1 MPNPVNHHRPLGL
14 IVATVT
20 LVLDQLVKYTVT
32 YPLALKSR
40 MDDGIEILPIFRL
53 RWLENRGVS
62 MGFFHADTNMMR
74 WILVGMTMLIAG
86 FVAVWMWRE
95 KARQDVAALG
105 LVLGGAIGNIIDRMR
120 LGYVVDYA
128 DLHFGEWRPFLIFN
142 LADAA
147 ITFGVLILLAR
158 ALLLRENV
166 TLKSWLAAIVGF
178 GGVLIIVR
186 PGYIPMSIGIMA
198 AIATALSYALVNTLI
213 KVASR
218 HDSPTVMTF
227 YVNVLILPVS
237 AIPAYFVWKTPLWD
251 DVPTLLGVTLFATL
265 AQFCVANS
273 ISLADARVVQPM
285 NFMRMPMAALLG
297 FLVFR
302 EFPDL
307 WTWIGAVIIFGAAW
321 YAVQH
326 GAAARKKATG

>member
-1 MPNPVNHHRPLGL
+1 MLFASFCY
-14 IVATVT
+14 VASATLTRYLAGSYSTFELAFLRCAVAVCVLT
-20 LVLDQLVKYTVT
+20 PLVLRGGVAQLKTKIIHIHGLRMAAT
-32 YPLALKSR
+32 YMAILFWFYAAESVPVGDFFAIQFATPLFTI
-40 MDDGIEILPIFRL
+40 G
-53 RWLENRGVS
+53 
-62 MGFFHADTNMMR
+62 
-74 WILVGMTMLIAG
+74 
-86 FVAVWMWRE
+86 
-95 KARQDVAALG
+95 AA
-105 LVLGGAIGNIIDRMR
+105 
-120 LGYVVDYA
+120 
-128 DLHFGEWRPFLIFN
+128 
-142 LADAA
+142 
-147 ITFGVLILLAR
+147 

-297 FLVFR
+297 FLVFS

-326 GAAARKKATG
+326 GATARKKATG

>member
-1 MPNPVNHHRPLGL
+1 MTNPV
-14 IVATVT
+14 
-20 LVLDQLVKYTVT
+20 
-32 YPLALKSR
+32 KS
-40 MDDGIEILPIFRL
+40 DAIKG
-53 RWLENRGVS
+53 
-62 MGFFHADTNMMR
+62 
-74 WILVGMTMLIAG
+74 
-86 FVAVWMWRE
+86 AVWMLFASLFYVSSATLTRYLDGSYDTFQL
-95 KARQDVAALG
+95 AFLRCVVAVCVLTPVVLRGG
-105 LVLGGAIGNIIDRMR
+105 LSQLKTRIIHIHGLRMVTTYIAILFWFYAAETVPVGDFFAIQFASPLFTIGA
-120 LGYVVDYA
+120 A
-128 DLHFGEWRPFLIFN
+128 
-142 LADAA
+142 
-147 ITFGVLILLAR
+147 

-227 YVNVLILPVS
+227 YVNFLIVPVS
-237 AIPAYFVWKTPLWD
+237 AIPAYFVWKTPLWA

-265 AQFCVANS
+265 AQFCVANA

-285 NFMRMPMAALLG
+285 NFMRMPLAALFG
-297 FLVFR
+297 FLMFS

-307 WTWIGAVIIFGAAW
+307 WTWIGAVIIFAAAW

-326 GAAARKKATG
+326 GAATRKKATA